1 MSMHIENNITSWS
14 PSYMVPSR
22 HKGRIGYSPQ
32 GCEEKDSSLLQRKL
46 KVSDVEA
53 IIELI
58 QNFKCLMLMK
68 AKKCEKCPLQFMQL
82 CVQHNKC
89 ISFTSVSSCQLQQLP
104 SISLSKF
111 ISSWAREVQTIPL
124 ALPCGS
130 IYPSTNLS
138 GSETLISNAC
148 KSTVPSGG
156 LVLKTPGAHYTN
168 MLVATCTKLHNG
180 SIYNVLSRQ
189 GIAKWPTH
197 THTLAKVHPEIIV
210 LWLTPLFALLG
221 QCLRKKIANLADLK
235 IPSQALQGSMVPEA
249 CSAKPNVPMSKLVF
263 YVEYTKSKILN
274 PLYSW
279 QLTKN
284 VMSDCIMMQWFLP
297 TDTIEITNQK
307 CKNH

>member
-197 THTLAKVHPEIIV
+197 THTHTSKGTPWNYCLVVDPPVCFAWPVSAKENRES
-210 LWLTPLFALLG
+210 
-221 QCLRKKIANLADLK
+221 CRSKNS
-235 IPSQALQGSMVPEA
+235 IPSSPRING
-249 CSAKPNVPMSKLVF
+249 
-263 YVEYTKSKILN
+263 T
-274 PLYSW
+274 W
-279 QLTKN
+279 G
-284 VMSDCIMMQWFLP
+284 MQRKAQCAN
-297 TDTIEITNQK
+297 E
-307 CKNH
+307 